1 MMPVKASGI
10 KRIIT
15 TAIKKYTSEEVERI
29 IDSIKSLGFYGSTV
43 SGISVS
49 VFDNQMVPEKDEFIE
64 EAEEKGHRSTGGLSG
79 RPHHNRRKKEAFK
92 RYLA

>member
-1 MMPVKASGI
+1 MFNERLPKDFGFINEAIKASGI

-15 TAIKKYTSEEVERI
+15 TAIKKYTSEEVELM

-49 VFDNQMVPEKDEFIE
+49 VFDNKMIPEKNGLIA
-64 EAEEKGHRSTGGLSG
+64 EAEVKVTRV
-79 RPHHNRRKKEAFK
+79 EA
-92 RYLA
+92 